1 MLVSHVE
8 SHASAVSLLESGELR
23 YVKAINNNNNNL
35 ALRALLVSEQR
46 DL

>member
-23 YVKAINNNNNNL
+23 YVKAINNNNNL
-35 ALRALLVSEQR
+35 ALRVLLVSEQR